1 MPLRSRAHTRPSVRA
16 QQPAIP
22 VIRFLSSR
30 SPEESADLVEAFRG
44 GVKEGGFV
52 EGQNTAIEFRWAH
65 GDYGRLPSLAA
76 ELVRGRVSVITALGG
91 DPSAIAAK
99 GATSTIP
106 IAFA

>member
-22 VIRFLSSR
+22 VIGFLSSR
-30 SPEESADLVEAFRG
+30 SPEESADLVEAFR
-44 GVKEGGFV
+44 

>member
-1 MPLRSRAHTRPSVRA
+1 
-16 QQPAIP
+16 
-22 VIRFLSSR
+22 VIGFLSSR

-52 EGQNTAIEFRWAH
+52 EGHNTAIEFRWAH

>member
-22 VIRFLSSR
+22 VIGFLSSR